1 MNFQLS
7 MTFSIEA
14 AEKRI
19 LEGENISGAA
29 AALVSIVSSEL
40 EMFPLNS
47 D

>member
-1 MNFQLS
+1 MNFQFSMNLS
-7 MTFSIEA
+7 IDA
-14 AEKRI
+14 AVKNI
-19 LEGENISGAA
+19 LEAA

>member
-1 MNFQLS
+1 MNF
-7 MTFSIEA
+7 FIDA
-14 AEKRI
+14 AIKNM
-19 LEGENISGAA
+19 LEGENILEAA